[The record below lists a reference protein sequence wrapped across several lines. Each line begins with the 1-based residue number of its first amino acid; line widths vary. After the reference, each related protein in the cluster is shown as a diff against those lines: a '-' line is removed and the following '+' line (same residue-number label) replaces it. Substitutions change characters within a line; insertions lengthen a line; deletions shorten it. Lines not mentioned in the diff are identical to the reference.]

1 MDGYIKRSSI
11 MDRFTFE
18 NGDTIPEEC
27 ENDEVNTISFADAK
41 RIIREIPLEDVAPVV
56 HGKWYFADDS
66 VFRCSVCGRICYE
79 DDAPYCYCGA
89 KMDAE

>member
-1 MDGYIKRSSI
+1 MSDYISRAAAVSI
-11 MDRFTFE
+11 LHYNCDEKCSAVVPDME
-18 NGDTIPEEC
+18 NIP
-27 ENDEVNTISFADAK
+27 S
-41 RIIREIPLEDVAPVV
+41 EDVAPVV
-56 HGKWYFADDS
+56 HGKWNFAEDS